1 MPKQPVVFKMLLQII
16 NAVLSI
22 MNENGYKIYDADNPD
37 YFIQRV
43 YYCKDDDRIKFTT
56 EED

>member
-1 MPKQPVVFKMLLQII
+1 MPKQPVAFNTILELI
-16 NAVLSI
+16 NENLSVLSR
-22 MNENGYKIYDADNPD
+22 NGYKIYDADNPD